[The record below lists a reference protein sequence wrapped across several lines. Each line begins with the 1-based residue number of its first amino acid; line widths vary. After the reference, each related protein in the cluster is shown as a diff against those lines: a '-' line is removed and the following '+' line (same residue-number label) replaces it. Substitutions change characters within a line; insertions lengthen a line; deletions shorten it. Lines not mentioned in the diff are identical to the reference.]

1 MAVTVTFVK
10 FSLSF
15 VIFPTPAFS
24 NALCSLKYDHAY
36 HFSME
41 CDIVWYLQNGP
52 LVCFETLKPHFP
64 MQMVSH

>member
-15 VIFPTPAFS
+15 ILSSQPLLFLMPFAVS
-24 NALCSLKYDHAY
+24 NMIMLT
-36 HFSME
+36 ME